1 MLSRIPTMHS
11 MYIRIVTQKNKVTGQ
26 AYITHSLV
34 EAYRNAE
41 GKVRQHTLMNLGT
54 QFDIPKE
61 YWKVLADRIEE
72 IRRGQV
78 SLFELDP
85 ILEKEAQRIAK
96 LIIHKFSENVSA
108 NKKAT
113 QKHSDYQ
120 TVDLNSIHHQHVRKI
135 GAEHV
140 GLHAVMQLKLDKILS
155 DFGFN
160 QKQIHLAIGNIV
172 GRLVNP
178 GSELKTHRYLS
189 EQSAL
194 DELLGTDFSNLSLK
208 NFYMIADL
216 LFKNKLK
223 IEKALY
229 HREKDLFNFEE
240 TITLYDI
247 TNTYFEGRSLAN
259 PKARYGRS
267 KEKRNDC
274 VLVSLGMVLDSSG
287 FPKKS
292 EIFPGNVS
300 EPKTLQQMLE
310 LLGNNNKATIVMDA
324 GIATKENIEWLK
336 SQNRKYI
343 VVSRKRNLEMPEN
356 QERIIV
362 KEDKHNLVQVSL
374 VKNEET
380 KELEL
385 YCHSKAKEAKT
396 KQMRNKFYARF
407 EDGLTKLQEGLTK
420 KGCTKIH
427 EKILQR
433 IGRLK
438 EKYNK
443 VGKFYQIT
451 ATADSQNKN
460 TIEITWTKKEDSS
473 INKVAGMY
481 RLRSNRLDLDEASFW
496 NIYTTLTELEDAFCS
511 LKSELGFRPV
521 YHQKEHR
528 IDAHLFI
535 SIIAYHLL
543 HTIRYQLKSK
553 GICAS
558 WETLRDMLDTQCR
571 ITTTLSLKDGRNV
584 QIRKTTT
591 PDTNQLKIYK
601 ALNIDTHPGKTEKAY
616 F

>member
-1 MLSRIPTMHS
+1 
-11 MYIRIVTQKNKVTGQ
+11 MYIRIVTQKNKLTGQ
-26 AYITHSLV
+26 VYVTHSLV

-61 YWKVLADRIEE
+61 YWKILADRIEE
-72 IRRGQV
+72 IRQGQV
-78 SLFELDP
+78 SLLELDP

-96 LIIHKFSENVSA
+96 LIIQKYSETLASNQ
-108 NKKAT
+108 KPT
-113 QKHSDYQ
+113 QKQSDYQ
-120 TVDLNSIHHQHVRKI
+120 TVDLNSISHQHVRKI
-135 GAEHV
+135 GSEHV
-140 GLHAVMQLKLDKILS
+140 GLYAAMQLQLDQILS
-155 DFGFN
+155 DLGFN
-160 QKQIHLAIGNIV
+160 QKQIHLAIGNII
-172 GRLVNP
+172 GRLVRP
-178 GSELKTHRYLS
+178 GSELNTHRYLS

-194 DELLGTDFSNLSLK
+194 DELLGADFSNLSLK

-216 LFKNKLK
+216 LFKSKLK
-223 IEKALY
+223 IEQALY
-229 HREKDLFNFEE
+229 RREKDLFNFEE

-259 PKARYGRS
+259 PKAQYGRS

-310 LLGNNNKATIVMDA
+310 LLGNNNTATIVMDA
-324 GIATKENIEWLK
+324 GIATKENIAWLRA
-336 SQNRKYI
+336 QNRKYI
-343 VVSRKRNLEMPEN
+343 VVSRKRNLEMPVN
-356 QERIIV
+356 RERIIV
-362 KEDKHNLVQVSL
+362 KEDTHNLVQVSL
-374 VKNEET
+374 VKNDKT
-380 KELEL
+380 NELEL

-396 KQMRNKFYARF
+396 KQMRNKFSTRF
-407 EDGLTKLQEGLTK
+407 EDELQKLREGLTK
-420 KGCTKIH
+420 KGSTKIH

-443 VGKFYQIT
+443 VGKFYEIT
-451 ATADSQNKN
+451 ATSDSQNKN
-460 TIEITWTKKEDSS
+460 TIEITWSKKEDSS
-473 INKVAGMY
+473 IHNTGMY
-481 RLRSNRLDLDEASFW
+481 CLKSNRLDLDEVSFW
-496 NIYTTLTELEDAFCS
+496 NIYTTLTELESAFRS

-543 HTIRYQLKSK
+543 HTIRYQLKAK

-558 WETLRDMLDTQCR
+558 WETLRDILDTQCR
-571 ITTTLSLKDGRNV
+571 ITTTLSLKDGRKV

-591 PDTNQLKIYK
+591 PDTNQLQIYK
-601 ALNIDTHPGKTEKAY
+601 ALDIDTHPGKTEKAY